1 MTRKNKI
8 FDEKK
13 MNKGNFYK
21 NNKPFNI
28 CDIDA
33 DKILISKKE
42 PDGKKSV
49 FKYSIRCSDDGFNRT
64 LYIKLPRMI
73 EYVKHFDSNKAI
85 LLKLMIIIH

>member
-42 PDGKKSV
+42 PDGKKSF
-49 FKYSIRCSDDGFNRT
+49 FKYSIRCSDDGFIRT

-73 EYVKHFDSNKAI
+73 E
-85 LLKLMIIIH
+85 